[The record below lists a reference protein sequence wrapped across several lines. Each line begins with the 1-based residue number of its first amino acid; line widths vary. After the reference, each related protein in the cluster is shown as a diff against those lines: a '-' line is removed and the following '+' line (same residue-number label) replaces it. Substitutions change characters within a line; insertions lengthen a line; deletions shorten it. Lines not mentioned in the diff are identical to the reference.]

1 MLALRGECDRIHL
14 YMDQSKSLCPE
25 QSVLRLLPIIQL
37 RNILLS
43 G

>member
-1 MLALRGECDRIHL
+1 MLALRGKCDRIHL
-14 YMDQSKSLCPE
+14 YMDESKSLCPK
-25 QSVLRLLPIIQL
+25 QAALRLLPIIQL